1 MATVTWLGTT
11 DGDWNTGT
19 NWSTGSAPDDGDTVI
34 FNASSRDVTISSSV
48 DSLTYAALKVLDG
61 FTGSLGT
68 QGSPLVVNATN
79 LFLATDGAQTHLDGD
94 YSTGHVSDTP
104 GGVGISFGSNSTFGT
119 LRVTGGDGTVQVSS
133 STLTT
138 VQVVGAFDIRLEV
151 LAAAASFG
159 TLIQDSGTVQTAESI
174 TTADVS
180 GGVLELTTNA
190 GVTTLNLTGSGSCR
204 HNSTGTI
211 TTANV
216 FDRSTVLDLSANST
230 GTGATVTDVNLYD
243 GEVNERNGAG
253 NATFTNGIQ
262 ILGAGVIK
270 ADVARILTVS

>member
-19 NWSTGSAPDDGDTVI
+19 NWSTGSAPADGDTVI

-61 FTGSLGT
+61 FTGS
-68 QGSPLVVNATN
+68 
-79 LFLATDGAQTHLDGD
+79 
-94 YSTGHVSDTP
+94 HVSDTP
-104 GGVGISFGSNSTFGT
+104 GGVGVTFGSNSTFGT

-190 GVTTLNLTGSGSCR
+190 GLTTLNLTGSGSCR

-216 FDRSTVLDLSANST
+216 FDRSTILDLSANST

-270 ADVARILTVS
+270 ADVARTLTVS